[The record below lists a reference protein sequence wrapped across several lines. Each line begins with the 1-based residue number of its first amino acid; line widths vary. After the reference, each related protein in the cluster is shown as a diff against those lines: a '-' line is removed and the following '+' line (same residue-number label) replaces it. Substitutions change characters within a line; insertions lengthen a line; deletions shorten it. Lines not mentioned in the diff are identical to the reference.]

1 GVNPAQLTTARRSG
15 RRGRQASTLEE
26 FGCATEVRD
35 ESDADSGVPEHA
47 WRYGTSVA
55 DQRRPGASLRS
66 QSMMAP
72 GSGAVAEPAE
82 DLASAGAI
90 VAVGAEARGGAAVL
104 PSVAV
109 EAGAASGCTALG
121 TAPVGAEELAR
132 GAAGAV
138 SSVGGRAAAGDPPAR
153 SGAIV
158 FFCAG
163 TRGDDAVRGTAAAF
177 GTGLP
182 CAAGDG
188 APMSPGRIARD
199 SAGPVS
205 RAGGCSAARDRRAGS
220 AARGASISFSAT
232 PRGGEAMPRGVVVE
246 SGTASGCLAR
256 GAEPMGPGAV
266 AERCAVSASRVGG
279 DSRERGFDVESTGND
294 GRATDS
300 AGAVGIDP

>member
-1 GVNPAQLTTARRSG
+1 
-15 RRGRQASTLEE
+15 
-26 FGCATEVRD
+26 
-35 ESDADSGVPEHA
+35 
-47 WRYGTSVA
+47 
-55 DQRRPGASLRS
+55 
-66 QSMMAP
+66 MAP

-205 RAGGCSAARDRRAGS
+205 RAGGCSAARDRRAES
-220 AARGASISFSAT
+220 AARGAIISFSAT
-232 PRGGEAMPRGVVVE
+232 TRGGEAMLRGVVVE

-266 AERCAVSASRVGG
+266 AERCAFSASRVGG

-300 AGAVGIDP
+300 AGAVGIEPVPTCSRETIRAAASGVRRAPRRPWDATAYTAAIPTATTRATRPGRTRSRNMLARMRVPAQMAGALLV